1 VRPPLAPDD
10 AGDIGVPIGHR
21 VLDGNGN
28 GPVWD
33 GVGWGR
39 IEDGKTFLSNRAN
52 ALGSNFPAIRQARY
66 PGQGPASSG
75 AVGAVQGSIPAG
87 RTHARAAVPASPQP
101 AAASMHGAPG
111 AATTPVGET
120 GSWGYDRVASMRSA
134 AAEMGDLEGTELG
147 GKLRSYLNENLN
159 PDDAGDIGVPVGA
172 RANNGSVWNGSS
184 WAPAAK
190 AAGDQALTAIG
201 RKAFAAQLPSPT
213 GFYGGQE
220 KVVAPLTAKAGM
232 NRGDVL
238 AAFGALGQKPPADLF
253 SPVDFIQADLLG
265 SRGQGLPGI
274 TRNLGF
280 RDLGVD
286 PQRFR
291 LDGGQLN
298 TFR

>member
-1 VRPPLAPDD
+1 MA
-10 AGDIGVPIGHR
+10 
-21 VLDGNGN
+21 
-28 GPVWD
+28 
-33 GVGWGR
+33 
-39 IEDGKTFLSNRAN
+39 
-52 ALGSNFPAIRQARY
+52 AR
-66 PGQGPASSG
+66 
-75 AVGAVQGSIPAG
+75 
-87 RTHARAAVPASPQP
+87 
-101 AAASMHGAPG
+101 
-111 AATTPVGET
+111 
-120 GSWGYDRVASMRSA
+120 
-134 AAEMGDLEGTELG
+134 
-147 GKLRSYLNENLN
+147 
-159 PDDAGDIGVPVGA
+159 
-172 RANNGSVWNGSS
+172 
-184 WAPAAK
+184 

>member
-1 VRPPLAPDD
+1 
-10 AGDIGVPIGHR
+10 
-21 VLDGNGN
+21 
-28 GPVWD
+28 
-33 GVGWGR
+33 
-39 IEDGKTFLSNRAN
+39 
-52 ALGSNFPAIRQARY
+52 
-66 PGQGPASSG
+66 
-75 AVGAVQGSIPAG
+75 
-87 RTHARAAVPASPQP
+87 
-101 AAASMHGAPG
+101 
-111 AATTPVGET
+111 
-120 GSWGYDRVASMRSA
+120 
-134 AAEMGDLEGTELG
+134 MGDLEGTELG

-172 RANNGSVWNGSS
+172 RANNGSVWNGTSWTPSGGSS
-184 WAPAAK
+184 GANGAVQGGISAGRAPGLEAQPVAPLAGSAPSIKPPMAARE
-190 AAGDQALTAIG
+190 AGDQALTAIG
-201 RKAFAAQLPSPT
+201 RKAFAAQLPSST

-220 KVVAPLTAKAGM
+220 KAVAPLTAKAGM

-253 SPVDFIQADLLG
+253 SPVDFIQAELLG

-286 PQRFR
+286 PRRFR